1 MSSSGKSRDLST
13 NLSYRGLGS
22 DPVIDLPVEG
32 ARVIYICLE
41 NDVTIG
47 LVELPME
54 N

>member
-1 MSSSGKSRDLST
+1 MRSSGKLCHLSM

-32 ARVIYICLE
+32 ARIIYICLE

-47 LVELPME
+47 LVELPM
-54 N
+54 